1 MSACQ
6 GSGMEGEGAGAH
18 FSSVAQSPP
27 TLRDSMEGA
36 GKIGQSLE
44 H

>member
-6 GSGMEGEGAGAH
+6 GSGMEGDGAGAH

-27 TLRDSMEGA
+27 TLCDSMEGV